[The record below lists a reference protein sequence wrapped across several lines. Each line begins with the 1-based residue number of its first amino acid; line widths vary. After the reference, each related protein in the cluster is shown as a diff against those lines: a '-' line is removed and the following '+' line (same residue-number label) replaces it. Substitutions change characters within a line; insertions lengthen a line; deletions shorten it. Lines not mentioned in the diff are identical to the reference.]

1 MAAEAEAG
9 VTEGGFPEPSA
20 HSFPN
25 SLPDFSLQGPSFP
38 ASVPGFVP
46 IMPYLRRLHPSPSP
60 SPRALDAPSLRRAVI
75 QAEASGRTA
84 VLI

>member
-60 SPRALDAPSLRRAVI
+60 WALDAPSLRRAVI